1 VNVNTIPVTQ
11 ISGTGHAVPEKV
23 LTNAD
28 LEKMVE
34 TSDEWIT
41 TRTGIKT
48 RHIAEDGLLNSDF
61 SAQAAK
67 IAMENAGISAKEVD
81 CIILGT
87 VTGDVDF
94 PATSCYVQEKIGAIN
109 AAAFDI
115 SAACSG
121 FVYGLT
127 IANSFISEGLY
138 SNVVVIGAETLS
150 RMVNWE
156 DRNTCVL
163 FGDGAGAA
171 VIQKSDGKKGILS
184 AYMKSNGKLSHL
196 LMNPGHR
203 GGKEYFDPEGNV
215 IPSFI
220 YMQGREVFK
229 HAVRSMYEACIKV
242 LDKAGK
248 SLDDV
253 DLLIPHQANIR
264 IIEMLGSKLK
274 IDREKVYVN
283 VDRFG
288 NTSAGS
294 IPIALDESRKNG
306 TLKDGDLCLL
316 TVFGG
321 GFTWAAALVQF

>member
-1 VNVNTIPVTQ
+1 MSKYPIAH
-11 ISGTGHAVPEKV
+11 IAGTGHSVPEKI

-41 TRTGIKT
+41 SRTGIKE
-48 RHIAEDGLLNSDF
+48 RHIAEDGMLNSDF
-61 SAQAAK
+61 SAEASRLALK
-67 IAMENAGISAKEVD
+67 DAGLSAEEID

-94 PATSCYVQEKIGAIN
+94 PATACYVQDKIGAVN

-121 FVYGLT
+121 FVYGLFL
-127 IANSFISEGLY
+127 ANSMLSDSLY
-138 SNVVVIGAETLS
+138 KNILVVGAETLS
-150 RMVNWE
+150 RIVNWK

-171 VIQKSDGKKGILS
+171 VVQKTSNGKGILS
-184 AYMKSNGKLSHL
+184 TYMKSDGKLSHL
-196 LMNPGHR
+196 LMGPGQR
-203 GGKEYFDPEGNV
+203 GGKDFYDTEGNKL
-215 IPSFI
+215 PPYI
-220 YMQGREVFK
+220 YMLGREVFK
-229 HAVRSMYEACIKV
+229 HAVRSMEDACEV
-242 LDKAGK
+242 ALDRAGK
-248 SLDDV
+248 KIKDV

-264 IIEMLGSKLK
+264 IIDNLSKK
-274 IDREKVYVN
+274 VGIDRDKVYVN

-288 NTSAGS
+288 NTSAAT
-294 IPIALDESRKNG
+294 IPIALDEALKNG
-306 TLKDGDLCLL
+306 RLKEGDLCLM

-321 GFTWAAALVQF
+321 GFTWGAALVQF